1 MCASEKRGE
10 MIGFEFG
17 ISPYVL
23 VAGTLMATDHL
34 IAGVA
39 MLSMLGPTIAW
50 LIGKAENF
58 PRLAGVI

>member
-1 MCASEKRGE
+1 